1 MSYSYQYIDYEFIA
15 FWSKEVIE
23 LIRELKKVHAK
34 NSTTQHDLALR
45 FVNDRLFEG
54 KGTLIKGKP
63 IKDQKYSGLKV
74 FLNATRNSITIEFKL
89 RTSVLKYLQEELRD
103 KEDLFSRNDYLYFS
117 YFLQRKS
124 KDKTKILKVYDC
136 MYYLV
141 VITFSKKVRGIDLKE
156 LVNKAKQDA
165 KDFTEKVA
173 NESGVD
179 FEEEELLGVENIIKV
194 VDLERENQ
202 AKDKIIEEKEKTIEE
217 KEKTIEEK
225 DKIIEKLREEN
236 KKLKTIAKVKK

>member
-1 MSYSYQYIDYEFIA
+1 MSCSHQYMDYEFIA

-63 IKDQKYSGLKV
+63 IKDQKYSDLKV

-89 RTSVLKYLQEELRD
+89 RTGVLKYLQEELRD

-124 KDKTKILKVYDC
+124 KDKTKILKIHDC
-136 MYYLV
+136 AYYL
-141 VITFSKKVRGIDLKE
+141 IITTFSKVVQGLNLK
-156 LVNKAKQDA
+156 LLMNKTKQDA
-165 KDFTEKVA
+165 KDYIFYDI
-173 NESGVD
+173 NGLHLM
-179 FEEEELLGVENIIKV
+179 ELWETQFCIYNKNTDARTTKIVPC
-194 VDLERENQ
+194 RENN
-202 AKDKIIEEKEKTIEE
+202 EG
-217 KEKTIEEK
+217 
-225 DKIIEKLREEN
+225 LN
-236 KKLKTIAKVKK
+236 